1 MKKIAL
7 LFLMSSTLCL
17 TNCSDDDS
25 KKAESASKLDGK
37 WKLVSI
43 TAPMV
48 SETHTI
54 KNGSVSWQ
62 FDESENRV
70 TVISTSD
77 DDLNPLESGNYTYS
91 INKVESICDESLKV
105 GEIDFGCISIDNNTL
120 TVSTAYVDGNAYIF
134 KK

>member
-1 MKKIAL
+1 MKKITL
-7 LFLMSSTLCL
+7 LFLMSSSLCL

-25 KKAESASKLDGK
+25 KNAESASTLNGK

-62 FDESENRV
+62 FDESQNRV
-70 TVISTSD
+70 KVISTSD
-77 DDLNPLESGNYTYS
+77 DDWNPLESGNHKYS
-91 INKVESICDESLKV
+91 INTVESICDESLNV
-105 GEIDFGCISIDNNTL
+105 GGINYGCISIDNDTL
-120 TVSTAYVDGNAYIF
+120 TISKAYVDGNIYIF
-134 KK
+134 TK